1 MGTITLHGLACIW
14 HAYDIRYDTRGGA
27 MSGLHTYR
35 VKARCMVDLYQY
47 VTADDVNVAVELA
60 LDAHNDWEVETLDDA
75 EVKRVLQIERID

>member
-1 MGTITLHGLACIW
+1 MGTVAPDVVAWYCHTRCCM
-14 HAYDIRYDTRGGA
+14 YDTFGGA

-47 VTADDVNVAVELA
+47 ITADDVNVAVELA

>member
-1 MGTITLHGLACIW
+1 MGTVAPDVVAWYCHTRRCVHDTL
-14 HAYDIRYDTRGGA
+14 GGT
-27 MSGLHTYR
+27 MSGVHTYR

-47 VTADDVNVAVELA
+47 ITADDVNVAVELA

>member
-1 MGTITLHGLACIW
+1 VGTVAPDVVAWYYHTRHCV
-14 HAYDIRYDTRGGA
+14 YDTFGGA

-47 VTADDVNVAVELA
+47 ITADDVNVAVELA

-75 EVKRVLQIERID
+75 EVKRVLEIERID

>member
-1 MGTITLHGLACIW
+1 MRNTF
-14 HAYDIRYDTRGGA
+14 GGA

>member
-14 HAYDIRYDTRGGA
+14 HAYDTRYDTRGGA